1 MGCNCK
7 ANEEI
12 LKIHKQYG
20 HAIGS
25 PWKER
30 VQFRLEE
37 GFKYILLCL
46 LCILCFPLILI
57 LTIFFLAKGSG
68 SINVN
73 KLIRFLLRKDYDE

>member
-20 HAIGS
+20 HAIGA

-57 LTIFFLAKGSG
+57 LTIFFLVKGSG
-68 SINVN
+68 NINVN